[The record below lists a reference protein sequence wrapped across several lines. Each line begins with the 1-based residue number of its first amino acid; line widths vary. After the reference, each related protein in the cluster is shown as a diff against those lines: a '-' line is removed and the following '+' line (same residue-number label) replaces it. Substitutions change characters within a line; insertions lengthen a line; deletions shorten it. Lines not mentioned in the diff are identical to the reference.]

1 MTENFEN
8 NNRNRS
14 IKELNAGAKKNLV
27 TQDILNL
34 IKLS

>member
-14 IKELNAGAKKNLV
+14 IKELKAEAKNVV